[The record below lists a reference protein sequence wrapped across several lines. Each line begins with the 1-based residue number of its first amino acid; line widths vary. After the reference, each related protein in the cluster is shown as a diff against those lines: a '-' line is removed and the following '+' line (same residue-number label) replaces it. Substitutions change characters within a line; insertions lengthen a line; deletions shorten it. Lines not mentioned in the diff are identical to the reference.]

1 MLHQDNNQ
9 NSRDPNVK
17 DTPSLIASDRVEGTR
32 VYGADA
38 KHIGSIERLII
49 GKKDG
54 RVAYAVL
61 SFGGFIGIGH
71 DHYPLPWDKLSYDT
85 QLDGYRIDLTKEQ
98 IEGAP
103 RYADDDDSWYNDNG
117 RRVYDYYGVPPYWM

>member
-1 MLHQDNNQ
+1 MLQQDNDKTL
-9 NSRDPNVK
+9 RDPNVK
-17 DTPSLIASDRVEGTR
+17 DTHSLIASDRVEGTR
-32 VYGADA
+32 VYGADG
-38 KHIGSIERLII
+38 KHIGSIERLIL
-49 GKKDG
+49 GKRDG

-61 SFGGFIGIGH
+61 SFGGFMGIGH

-103 RYADDDDSWYNDNG
+103 SYADDDDTWYNDNG

>member
-1 MLHQDNNQ
+1 MLNENNDA
-9 NSRDPNVK
+9 SRRDPDVK
-17 DTPSLIASDRVEGTR
+17 DTHSVIASDRVEGTR

-49 GKKDG
+49 GKRDG

-61 SFGGFIGIGH
+61 SFGGFLGIGH
-71 DHYPLPWDKLSYDT
+71 EHYPLPWEKLTYDT

-103 RYADDDDSWYNDNG
+103 NYGDDDDSWYSDNG

>member
-1 MLHQDNNQ
+1 MLQQDNDKTL
-9 NSRDPNVK
+9 RDPNVK
-17 DTPSLIASDRVEGTR
+17 DTHTLIASDRVEGTR
-32 VYGADA
+32 VYGADG
-38 KHIGSIERLII
+38 KHIGSIERLIL
-49 GKKDG
+49 GKRDG

-61 SFGGFIGIGH
+61 SFGGFMGIGH
-71 DHYPLPWDKLSYDT
+71 DHYPLPWEKLSYDT

-103 RYADDDDSWYNDNG
+103 SYADDDDTWYNDNG

>member
-1 MLHQDNNQ
+1 MLQQDNDKTL
-9 NSRDPNVK
+9 RDPNVK
-17 DTPSLIASDRVEGTR
+17 DTHSLIASDRVEGTR
-32 VYGADA
+32 VYGADG
-38 KHIGSIERLII
+38 KHIGSIERLIL
-49 GKKDG
+49 GKRDG

-61 SFGGFIGIGH
+61 SFGGFMGIGH

-103 RYADDDDSWYNDNG
+103 SYADDDDTWYNDNG
-117 RRVYDYYGVPPYWM
+117 RRVDDYYGVPPYWM

>member
-1 MLHQDNNQ
+1 MLNQDTDITR
-9 NSRDPNVK
+9 RDANVK
-17 DTPSLIASDRVEGTR
+17 DTPTLIASDRVEGTR
-32 VYGADA
+32 VYGADG
-38 KHIGSIERLII
+38 KHIGSIERLIL
-49 GKKDG
+49 GKQDG

-61 SFGGFIGIGH
+61 SFGGFLGIGH
-71 DHYPLPWDKLSYDT
+71 DHYPLPWATLHYDT

-103 RYADDDDSWYNDNG
+103 SYADDDDTWYNDNG